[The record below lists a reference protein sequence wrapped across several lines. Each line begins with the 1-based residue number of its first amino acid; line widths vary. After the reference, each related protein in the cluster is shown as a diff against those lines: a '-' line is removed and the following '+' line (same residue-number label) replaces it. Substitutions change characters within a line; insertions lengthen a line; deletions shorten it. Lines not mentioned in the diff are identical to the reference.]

1 MHKNPFC
8 HGTNVLGHFNND
20 KCEGGKL
27 RKEKHA
33 IATGKVE
40 ILDGVAGEGL

>member
-1 MHKNPFC
+1 MISEISIQC
-8 HGTNVLGHFNND
+8 FNND

-27 RKEKHA
+27 RKERHA